1 MTSDERDTMKILSG
15 VLAAG
20 VAMAAL
26 AQAQSPAPA
35 NKGVVI
41 VPVGVVDLGPEI
53 DGMAG
58 RQLRARRV
66 TVEPGG
72 TIAHHSHKDRPSAEV
87 LIEGRLIEYRNGVA
101 VEHGPGDWIFSD
113 KTTNH
118 SWENKGSVPAVLL
131 PVDVFKP

>member
-1 MTSDERDTMKILSG
+1 MKILSG
-15 VLAAG
+15 VLAIGVAG
-20 VAMAAL
+20 VAL
-26 AQAQSPAPA
+26 AQAPA

-41 VPVGVVDLGPEI
+41 VPVGVVELGPEI